1 MKQVWRMN
9 KTNLPGSMSRLLCAL
24 LLAGGG
30 TAVAAAEM
38 AEQNWQLIERYCSE
52 CHNLDDFSGGLAFD
66 LLSPDS
72 IHKDVAVWEKVIRK
86 LKAGMMPPPENPRP
100 EERQL
105 LALVENLE
113 HAIDEQA
120 GNEPRPGAPLLRR
133 LNRTEYQ
140 NAIRDLLDLPINASE
155 LMPADDS
162 SGGFDNVANVL
173 SISPVLL
180 EAYIS
185 AASKIS
191 RLAVGDMNAV
201 ASATTYR
208 SDGQSQAIQ
217 NEGLTL
223 GTRGGLNVTHVFPLD
238 AEYEITVGRGGAN
251 GAFTLTPFGER
262 DPVEIVIDGERI
274 ALLQPEDRGTIRVP
288 LTGGVHEVET
298 AYLPMTPG
306 LGVDDLHSVWAAST
320 GIGTL
325 VIRGP
330 LDPVGPGDTPSRQKI
345 FICSPASGA
354 EEAGCAEQIISNLAL
369 RAYRRPVDQANLDIL
384 MEFYRDGRE
393 KGSFDTGIQYALSR
407 LLVDPNFIFRF
418 EAERDDL
425 PTGGVYA
432 VDDYELASRLSFFL
446 WSSIP
451 DERLLEL
458 AGQGRLSDA
467 AMLRAEVQRMLADPK
482 AESLVSNF
490 ATQWLSLRR
499 LETVNPVS
507 LDFDNA
513 LRVSMLKETQLLFR
527 HVLREDASITDL
539 LDADYTFV
547 DERLARHY
555 GLPGIRGSHFRKVD
569 LSGEAR
575 RGLLGHASILTITSA
590 PNRTSPVI
598 RGTWVLEH
606 LLGTPPPA
614 PPAGVETNL
623 EVSVPGGA
631 AVMSIREQLE
641 RHRADPTCAA
651 CHDMIDP
658 LGFALEN
665 YDAVGMWRN
674 QVGGVAVDTTSRLWD
689 GSQLTGPDGLREALL
704 ARQDLFVETFI
715 EKLMTYALGRTVDHY
730 DMPAIRSISASARAE
745 DYRMGSIVQ
754 GIVESV
760 AFRMRMKESEPQP
773 AVAQVTAQTTA
784 RD

>member
-1 MKQVWRMN
+1 MKQAWRMN
-9 KTNLPGSMSRLLCAL
+9 KSTFPGTVARLCGAIMFAM
-24 LLAGGG
+24 AGS
-30 TAVAAAEM
+30 AASAAEVDPQHM
-38 AEQNWQLIERYCSE
+38 QLIDSYCSD
-52 CHNLDDFSGGLAFD
+52 CHNLDDYSGGLAFE
-66 LLSPDS
+66 LLDPASVQGD
-72 IHKDVAVWEKVIRK
+72 IGVWEKVIRK

-100 EERQL
+100 EERQV
-105 LALVENLE
+105 LALVEDLE
-113 HAIDEQA
+113 HAIDSHA
-120 GNEPRPGAPLLRR
+120 DANPMPGAPLLRR

-140 NAIRDLLDLPINASE
+140 NAIRDLLDLPIDASE

-180 EAYIS
+180 EAWIS

-201 ASATTYR
+201 ANAATYR
-208 SDGQSQAIQ
+208 ADGQSQAIQ
-217 NEGLTL
+217 KDGLTL
-223 GTRGGLNVTHVFPLD
+223 GTRGGVSATHVFPLD
-238 AEYEITVGRGGAN
+238 AEYELTVGRGGAN
-251 GAFTLTPFGER
+251 NAFALTPFGER
-262 DPVEIVIDGERI
+262 DPVEIVVDGERI

-288 LTGGVHEVET
+288 LTAGVHQVET

-330 LDPVGPGDTPSRQKI
+330 LDPAGPGDTASRRKI
-345 FICSPASGA
+345 FTCTPVSEA
-354 EEAGCAEQIISNLAL
+354 EEAGCAAEIISTLAT
-369 RAYRRPVDQANLDIL
+369 RAYRHPVDQASLDVL
-384 MEFYRDGRE
+384 MAFYEDGRA
-393 KGSFDTGIQYALSR
+393 KGSFDTGIQYALAR
-407 LLVDPNFIFRF
+407 LLVDPQFIFRF
-418 EAERDDL
+418 ESERDDL
-425 PTGGVYA
+425 KPGAVYP
-432 VDDYELASRLSFFL
+432 VNDYELASRLSFFL

-458 AGQGRLSDA
+458 AGQSKLSDA
-467 AMLRAEVQRMLADPK
+467 AVLEAEVTRMLADPK
-482 AESLVSNF
+482 AEALVSNF

-499 LETVNPVS
+499 LDSVNPVS

-513 LRVSMLKETQLLFR
+513 LRESMLKETQLLFR
-527 HVLREDASITDL
+527 NVLRENASITDF

-555 GLPGIRGSHFRKVD
+555 GLEGIRGSHFRKVALPD
-569 LSGEAR
+569 PYR

-598 RGTWVLEH
+598 RGTWVLEN
-606 LLGTPPPA
+606 LLGTPPPS
-614 PPAGVETNL
+614 PPPGVETNL

-631 AVMSIREQLE
+631 TVMTIRQQLE
-641 RHRADPTCAA
+641 RHRADPSCAS

-665 YDAVGMWRN
+665 YDAVGMWRDN
-674 QVGGVAVDTTSRLWD
+674 AGGAKVDTASRLWD
-689 GSQLTGPDGLREALL
+689 GSQLEGPDGLRLALL

-715 EKLMTYALGRTVDHY
+715 EKLMTYALGRTVEPF
-730 DMPAIRSISASARAE
+730 DMPAIRDITARAE
-745 DYRMGSIVQ
+745 TEGYSMSAIVQ

-760 AFRMRMKESEPQP
+760 AFRMRMKDSETAS
-773 AVAQVTAQTTA
+773 AVASTTSGT
-784 RD
+784 

>member
-1 MKQVWRMN
+1 MKRACHMN
-9 KTNLPGSMSRLLCAL
+9 DKRFKLRSLSRAIPAL
-24 LLAGGG
+24 LACAGNIV
-30 TAVAAAEM
+30 TAAEV
-38 AEQNWQLIERYCSE
+38 EPQHVQLIERYCTD
-52 CHNLDDFSGGLAFD
+52 CHNLDDYSGGLAFE
-66 LLSPDS
+66 LLDTDS
-72 IHKDVAVWEKVIRK
+72 VQNDAEVWEAVIRK

-100 EERQL
+100 EAEQL

-113 HAIDEQA
+113 HAIDTHA
-120 GNEPRPGAPLLRR
+120 ADHPMPGAPLLRR

-140 NAIRDLLDLPINASE
+140 NAVRDLLDLPINASE

-162 SGGFDNVANVL
+162 SAGFDNVANVL

-201 ASATTYR
+201 AGSTTYR
-208 SDGQSQAIQ
+208 SDGQSQALH
-217 NEGLTL
+217 NEGLAL
-223 GTRGGLNVTHVFPLD
+223 GTRGGISAEHVFPLD
-238 AEYEITVGRGGAN
+238 AEYEITVSRGGAN
-251 GAFTLTPFGER
+251 NAFALTPFGER
-262 DPVEIVIDGERI
+262 DPVEIVIDGERV
-274 ALLQPEDRGTIRVP
+274 ALLQPEDRATIRIP
-288 LTGGVHEVET
+288 LTGGVHQVDT

-330 LDPVGPGDTPSRQKI
+330 LDPSGPGNTPSRQKI
-345 FICSPASGA
+345 FICTPTSQA
-354 EEAGCAEQIISNLAL
+354 EEAGCAAEIITNLAS
-369 RAYRRPVDQANLDIL
+369 RAYRRPAEQADVDLL

-393 KGSFDTGIQYALSR
+393 KGSFDTGIQYALAR
-407 LLVDPNFIFRF
+407 VLVDPNFIFRF

-425 PTGGVYA
+425 APGTVYA
-432 VDDYELASRLSFFL
+432 VNDHELASRLSFFL

-451 DERLLEL
+451 DEALLVL
-458 AGQGRLSDA
+458 AEQGKLSDPA
-467 AMLRAEVQRMLADPK
+467 VLEAEVTRMLADPK
-482 AESLVSNF
+482 ADALINNF

-499 LETVNPVS
+499 LDTVNPVS
-507 LDFDNA
+507 LEFDNA
-513 LRVSMLKETQLLFR
+513 LRLSMFRETQLLFS
-527 HVLREDASITDL
+527 HVLREDASITDF

-569 LSGEAR
+569 LSDASR

-606 LLGTPPPA
+606 LLGTPPPS

-623 EVSVPGGA
+623 EVSVPGGG

-641 RHRADPTCAA
+641 RHRADPSCAS

-665 YDAVGMWRN
+665 YDAVGMWRDE
-674 QVGGVAVDTTSRLWD
+674 VAGAKVDTASRLWD
-689 GSQLTGPDGLREALL
+689 GSQLEGPDGLRMALL

-715 EKLMTYALGRTVDHY
+715 EKLMTYALGRTIEPY
-730 DMPAIRSISASARAE
+730 DMPAIRDITERARAE
-745 DYRMGSIVQ
+745 DYRMSAVVQ

-760 AFRMRMKESEPQP
+760 AFRMRMKESEPQA
-773 AVAQVTAQTTA
+773 AVAQATAS
-784 RD
+784 D